1 MAQYVDTIKVLFP
14 KFLLACFMGMQTWR
28 QQRQKTNKFT
38 MGTSRQ
44 MTTLSHQTNP
54 EAHTML
60 KDKFSVF
67 SQFICMNAVFRNAL
81 REENGECVAG
91 RCTRGRN
98 AFIVCPNNLDKYFN
112 YPSYSLT
119 SGIVVLSH

>member
-28 QQRQKTNKFT
+28 QERQKTNKFT

-44 MTTLSHQTNP
+44 MTTLPHKTNP

-60 KDKFSVF
+60 EGQIVSVPPVHLHEY
-67 SQFICMNAVFRNAL
+67 QFQKCCER
-81 REENGECVAG
+81 R
-91 RCTRGRN
+91 
-98 AFIVCPNNLDKYFN
+98 K
-112 YPSYSLT
+112 
-119 SGIVVLSH
+119 

>member
-28 QQRQKTNKFT
+28 QERQKTNKFT

-44 MTTLSHQTNP
+44 MTTLSHKTNP

-60 KDKFSVF
+60 KDKFSEF
-67 SQFICMNAVFRNAL
+67 PQIICMNTGFRRAL
-81 REENGECVAG
+81 REENAECVAG
-91 RCTRGRN
+91 GDTRGN
-98 AFIVCPNNLDKYFN
+98 
-112 YPSYSLT
+112 SLI
-119 SGIVVLSH
+119 GLSKLFG